1 MENKSLLL
9 RHGDAAGIPTI
20 SPKINL
26 SDFKLPAASPDAP
39 VLKPACRQAG
49 LDPAIKAELLRDNE
63 EYWAQENEVRGLF
76 LIRPVKKWIDEAKNE
91 PIPKTLFSEF
101 WHEGELCI
109 LFSDTNLGKSVL
121 AIQIGN
127 SITCGQPIPGFRMEA
142 EAQRVLYLDFEMSKK
157 QLEVRY
163 AADYK
168 EHFQFNPN
176 FYRAVI
182 DPDCDIPE
190 DGTDYEQ
197 YLANSLEASVR
208 DFGAK
213 VLIIDNLTYLRN
225 ETEKAHSALPLMKQL
240 KRMKTKYR
248 LSILALAHTPKRDKS
263 KPITRNDLHGSK
275 MLINFCDSAFAIG
288 ENPKDKDVRY
298 LKQIKQRNTG
308 EMYGADNVCV
318 CVVNKPFNFLQ
329 YEFTG
334 YGQEWQHLKEPTEGG
349 SNELLD
355 KVLELQQ
362 QGKSQREIATE
373 LALSPSKVNRMLK
386 GKTTNN

>member
-1 MENKSLLL
+1 MQTNPLSPPPGE
-9 RHGDAAGIPTI
+9 AAGQPTI
-20 SPKINL
+20 SPKINF
-26 SDFKLPAASPDAP
+26 SDLTVPATMPKGISE
-39 VLKPACRQAG
+39 
-49 LDPAIKAELLRDNE
+49 AIREELLRDNE
-63 EYWAQENEVRGLF
+63 TYWAQENDVRGLF
-76 LIRPVKKWIDEAKNE
+76 LIRPVKKWMDEAKNE
-91 PIPKTLFSEF
+91 PIPKMLFSEF
-101 WHEGELCI
+101 WHEGELSI

-127 SITCGQPIPGFRMEA
+127 SITSGKPIPGFKMEA
-142 EAQRVLYLDFEMSKK
+142 NAQKVIYFDFEMSKK

-168 EHFQFNPN
+168 EHYEFHPD

-182 DPDCDIPE
+182 DPDCDLPE
-190 DGTDYEQ
+190 DGAGYEQ
-197 YLANSLEASVR
+197 YLSDSLEAAVASSN
-208 DFGAK
+208 AK

-240 KRMKTKYR
+240 KRIKTKYR

-308 EMYGADNVCV
+308 EMYGAENVCV
-318 CVVNKPFNFLQ
+318 CIVNKPHNFLQ

-334 YGQEWQHLKEPTEGG
+334 FGREWDHLKEPSEG
-349 SNELLD
+349 SPDHLLERVRELHD
-355 KVLELQQ
+355 V
-362 QGKSQREIATE
+362 GMTQREIAAG
-373 LALSPSKVNRMLK
+373 LAISLAKVNRLLK
-386 GKTTNN
+386 KTDN

>member
-1 MENKSLLL
+1 MNKKSLLL
-9 RHGDAAGIPTI
+9 RPGEAAATPTI
-20 SPKINL
+20 SPKISLPVFPLRDNTPGTPAL
-26 SDFKLPAASPDAP
+26 KLTA
-39 VLKPACRQAG
+39 
-49 LDPAIKAELLRDNE
+49 AIKEELLHDNE
-63 EYWAQENEVRGLF
+63 EYWKQENDVSGLF
-76 LIRPVKKWIDEAKNE
+76 LVRPVEKWISEAKNE
-91 PIPKTLFSEF
+91 PVPKMLFSEF
-101 WHEGELCI
+101 WFENELCI

-127 SITCGQPIPGFRMEA
+127 SITNGQPIPGLKMEA
-142 EAQRVLYLDFEMSKK
+142 EAQRVLYFDFEMSKK
-157 QLEVRY
+157 QLETRY

-168 EHFQFNPN
+168 EHFQFNAN

-182 DPDCDIPE
+182 DPDCDLPE
-190 DGTDYEQ
+190 DGQAYEQ
-197 YLANSLEASVR
+197 YLAQSLEASVVTCK
-208 DFGAK
+208 AK

-225 ETEKAHSALPLMKQL
+225 ETEKANSALPLMKQL
-240 KRMKTKYR
+240 KRLKSKYR

-318 CVVNKPFNFLQ
+318 CLVNKPFNFLQ

-334 YGQEWQHLKEPTEGG
+334 YGNEREHLKEPTGG
-349 SNELLD
+349 NSNELFD
-355 KVLELQQ
+355 SVLALHR
-362 QGKSQREIATE
+362 QGQTQRQIADA
-373 LALSPSKVNRMLK
+373 LALSASKVNRLLNSK
-386 GKTTNN
+386 K

>member
-1 MENKSLLL
+1 MEEKPTPLL
-9 RHGDAAGIPTI
+9 RTGDAAATPTI
-20 SPKINL
+20 SPKIDL
-26 SDFKLPAASPDAP
+26 P
-39 VLKPACRQAG
+39 VLGSTIQQTGTPVPKMDAS
-49 LDPAIKAELLRDNE
+49 IKAELLRDNK
-63 EYWAQENEVRGLF
+63 EYWKQENEVRGLF
-76 LIRPVKKWIDEAKNE
+76 LMRTVKKWIDEAKNE
-91 PIPKTLFSEF
+91 PIPKMLFSEF
-101 WHEGELCI
+101 WFENELCI

-127 SITCGQPIPGFRMEA
+127 SITSGQPIPGFGMEA
-142 EAQRVLYLDFEMSKK
+142 GAQRVLYFDFEMSKK

-168 EHFQFNPN
+168 EHFQFNPD

-190 DGTDYEQ
+190 DGREYEQ
-197 YLANSLEASVR
+197 YLADSLEACVR
-208 DFGAK
+208 SLDAK

-240 KRMKTKYR
+240 KRLKTKYR

-288 ENPKDKDVRY
+288 ENPRDKDVRY

-308 EMYGADNVCV
+308 ELYGADNVCV

-334 YGQEWQHLKEPTEGG
+334 YGREWEHLKEATESGN
-349 SNELLD
+349 NELLE
-355 KVLELQQ
+355 KVLWLQQ
-362 QGKSQREIATE
+362 QGRNQKEIAEE
-373 LALSPSKVNRMLK
+373 LALSHSKVCRLLK
-386 GKTTNN
+386 SKNKEHQQQSN

>member
-1 MENKSLLL
+1 MEENPSTHP
-9 RHGDAAGIPTI
+9 RPGEAAVSIPTI
-20 SPKINL
+20 SPKIDL
-26 SDFKLPAASPDAP
+26 S
-39 VLKPACRQAG
+39 G
-49 LDPAIKAELLRDNE
+49 LSVPTTIPKGFSEAIRDEMLRDNE
-63 EYWAQENEVRGLF
+63 EYWAQENVARGLF

-91 PIPKTLFSEF
+91 PVPKMLFSEF

-127 SITCGQPIPGFRMEA
+127 SITSGVPIPGFRMEA
-142 EAQRVLYLDFEMSKK
+142 NAQKVLYFDFEMSKK

-168 EHFQFNPN
+168 EHFQFHPD
-176 FYRAVI
+176 FFRAVI
-182 DPDCDIPE
+182 DPDFDLPE
-190 DGTDYEQ
+190 DTAGYEE
-197 YLANSLEASVR
+197 YLAESLESAVVSCN
-208 DFGAK
+208 AK

-240 KRMKTKYR
+240 KRLKTKYR

-308 EMYGADNVCV
+308 EMYGAENVCV
-318 CVVNKPFNFLQ
+318 CIVNKPHNFLQ

-334 YGQEWQHLKEPTEGG
+334 FGREWDHLREPSPDSADHLLNSVQELHDTGMT
-349 SNELLD
+349 
-355 KVLELQQ
+355 
-362 QGKSQREIATE
+362 QREIAAE
-373 LALSPSKVNRMLK
+373 LAISPSKVNRLLK
-386 GKTTNN
+386 NGR